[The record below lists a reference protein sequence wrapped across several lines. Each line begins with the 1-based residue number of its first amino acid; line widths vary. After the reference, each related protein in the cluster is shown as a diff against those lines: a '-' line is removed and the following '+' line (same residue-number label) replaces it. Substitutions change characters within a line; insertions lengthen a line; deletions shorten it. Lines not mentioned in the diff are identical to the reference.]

1 MQYSSHVKVLLFL
14 RRGLE
19 MTFFADQEVDLEYL
33 HAQCSFTCFFKK
45 KKSLSAGSCFM
56 LLFHGTIC
64 ILKVNLKLSASA
76 PPGML
81 SSPVQRQPFKMG
93 FIN

>member
-45 KKSLSAGSCFM
+45 K
-56 LLFHGTIC
+56 
-64 ILKVNLKLSASA
+64 N
-76 PPGML
+76 P
-81 SSPVQRQPFKMG
+81 
-93 FIN
+93 